1 MVSLTSIQIHTVSNR
16 VFLTI
21 DMGKVFVGIQVPPE
35 ENQSLDESLNRLGYT
50 FIEETDNVVYKTFL
64 RGD

>member
-1 MVSLTSIQIHTVSNR
+1 
-16 VFLTI
+16 
-21 DMGKVFVGIQVPPE
+21 MGKVFVGIQVPPE
-35 ENQSLDESLNRLGYT
+35 ENQCLDESLNRLGYT